1 VAIRDGWGGA
11 VKGTAWLSISPR
23 NWQLSA
29 DINLLFWK
37 FPAISFLPQL
47 KEEKSYLI
55 TNLKEL
61 V

>member
-1 VAIRDGWGGA
+1 MGGA

-23 NWQLSA
+23 NWQPSA
-29 DINLLFWK
+29 DTDLLFWQ
-37 FPAISFLPQL
+37 FLAISFLRQL

-55 TNLKEL
+55 PKLKEL